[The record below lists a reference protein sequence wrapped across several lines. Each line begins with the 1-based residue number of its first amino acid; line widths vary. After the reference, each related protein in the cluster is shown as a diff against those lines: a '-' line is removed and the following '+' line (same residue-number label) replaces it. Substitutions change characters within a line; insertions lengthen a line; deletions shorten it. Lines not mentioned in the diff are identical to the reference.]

1 VSKPAAPPGEPST
14 LAIEATAL
22 VDPAIA
28 GIRRLSATETV
39 RARIA
44 LAIQLGLLATG
55 EPLPSDA
62 STAEGMGVSEI
73 TVRRALKSLAD
84 EGLLVRVRG
93 RKGGTFVAEQAATKS
108 VEAATVYRDD
118 ADTVHA
124 LINRRVLLECALIHH
139 AALSITDMQLAELD
153 DIVETAA
160 TAQNW
165 TDYHAADEKL
175 HLAVVRASGLDWA
188 YPAYDQVLFELYR
201 YFVPYP
207 VAYLHGVNEQHRQLV
222 AALRRH
228 DPVDAVSIIEDHVA
242 ELHRSM
248 FVGFPT
254 TD

>member
-1 VSKPAAPPGEPST
+1 MSKPAAPLGVPST
-14 LAIEATAL
+14 IAIEATAL

-28 GIRRLSATETV
+28 GIKRLSATETV

-55 EPLPSDA
+55 EALPSDA
-62 STAEGMGVSEI
+62 ATAEAMGVSEI

-93 RKGGTFVAEQAATKS
+93 RKGGTFVADQAATKS
-108 VEAATVYRDD
+108 VDAATVYRAD

-139 AALSITDMQLAELD
+139 AALNVTDTELAELD
-153 DIVETAA
+153 RIVEVAA

-175 HLAVVRASGLDWA
+175 HLAVARASGLDWA
-188 YPAYDQVLFELYR
+188 YPAYQEVLFELYR

-207 VAYLHGVNEQHRQLV
+207 VDYLHGVNEQHRQLV
-222 AALRRH
+222 EALRRR

-248 FVGFPT
+248 FVGFPS

>member
-1 VSKPAAPPGEPST
+1 MSKPAAPPGAPST

-62 STAEGMGVSEI
+62 STAEAMGVSEI

-93 RKGGTFVAEQAATKS
+93 RKGGTFVADQAATKS
-108 VEAATVYRDD
+108 VDAATVYRDD
-118 ADTVHA
+118 TDTVHA
-124 LINRRVLLECALIHH
+124 LINRRVLLECALVHH
-139 AALSITDMQLAELD
+139 AALSVTDAQLAELD
-153 DIVETAA
+153 HIVETAA

-188 YPAYDQVLFELYR
+188 YSAYDEVLFELYR

-207 VAYLHGVNEQHRQLV
+207 VAYLHGINEQHRQLV
-222 AALRRH
+222 AALRRR

>member
-1 VSKPAAPPGEPST
+1 VSKPAAPLGVSST
-14 LAIEATAL
+14 TAIEATAL
-22 VDPAIA
+22 ADPAIA
-28 GIRRLSATETV
+28 GIKRLSATETV

-55 EPLPSDA
+55 EALPSDA
-62 STAEGMGVSEI
+62 ATAEAMGVSEI

-93 RKGGTFVAEQAATKS
+93 RKGGTFVADQAATKS
-108 VEAATVYRDD
+108 VDAATVYRAD
-118 ADTVHA
+118 ADAVHA
-124 LINRRVLLECALIHH
+124 LINHRVLLECALIHH
-139 AALSITDMQLAELD
+139 AALSVTETELAELD
-153 DIVETAA
+153 RIVEVAA

-175 HLAVVRASGLDWA
+175 HLAVARASGLDWA
-188 YPAYDQVLFELYR
+188 YPAYQEVLFELYR

-207 VAYLHGVNEQHRQLV
+207 VDYLHGVNEQHRQLV
-222 AALRRH
+222 EALRRR